1 MPGRP
6 RILSDRGT
14 GPVLV
19 PTISISR
26 EERPPFPPL
35 TTELLPVFAEFMASD
50 EATRP
55 PAGGSRQKLPL
66 RGDYVCYQPAH
77 GFRASDKTQ
86 RIYVSVRAY
95 EELGETNQ
103 EACRAVA
110 VLWEQRIGSSRRGRP
125 RTTPRARDFLDTVQT
140 VRSLYND
147 VRSYHP
153 LAASRPE
160 RDLLY
165 ETWLGQFWVWYR
177 SVASLLLRALLEG
190 HSGRTFA
197 EELQEQPDTA
207 HYYRALA
214 RVTKLSLWTIL
225 DTVVRE
231 HRWPVDVIPK
241 LSRTNIE
248 QFIPQFLEEI
258 PLAARSSG
266 PASTGAVPEL
276 QRSRGLPKERERD

>member
-1 MPGRP
+1 M
-6 RILSDRGT
+6 
-14 GPVLV
+14 
-19 PTISISR
+19 
-26 EERPPFPPL
+26 
-35 TTELLPVFAEFMASD
+35 
-50 EATRP
+50 
-55 PAGGSRQKLPL
+55 
-66 RGDYVCYQPAH
+66 
-77 GFRASDKTQ
+77 
-86 RIYVSVRAY
+86 
-95 EELGETNQ
+95 
-103 EACRAVA
+103 
-110 VLWEQRIGSSRRGRP
+110 
-125 RTTPRARDFLDTVQT
+125 QT

-197 EELQEQPDTA
+197 EELQAQPDTA